1 MQTSWRT
8 STTASPA
15 CTMATSRAGS
25 SSTSPEPDFAKV
37 QFMSPL
43 HIRPIARRRFVQGLA
58 IGGAVAGFAPALIA
72 RAAPV
77 SPAELRGTESDP
89 VIAVVPVN
97 FTGKRRI
104 APAVTA
110 SALNDGV
117 DGKRVSVHVNVSC
130 RRNLQKK
137 KKER

>member
-8 STTASPA
+8 STTSSPA
-15 CTMATSRAGS
+15 CTMETSRAGS

-58 IGGAVAGFAPALIA
+58 IGGAVAGFAPALLA
-72 RAAPV
+72 RSAPV
-77 SPAELRGTESDP
+77 SPAELSGTEFDLE
-89 VIAVVPVN
+89 IAELPVN

-104 APAVTA
+104 ATAVNG
-110 SALNDGV
+110 S
-117 DGKRVSVHVNVSC
+117 RSEEHPSE
-130 RRNLQKK
+130 LQ
-137 KKER
+137 